1 MDPKSRDDIP
11 SLLAGLQYIYVT
23 EPLRE
28 DVFKVLATSIG
39 EQVKLH
45 MGRTGMELWKILV
58 LGTLRLNLNCDYD
71 RLHELV
77 NQHRTI
83 RTMLG
88 HGDWDDYEYQLQTL
102 KDNVRLLTPEL
113 LQQVNRLVV
122 QAGHACVQK
131 SIEQTNDKQQATSQ
145 EDSTTQSTTKI
156 QARCD
161 SFVVKTHVHYPT
173 DISLLWDAGRKFM
186 TELSQLCAQYEI
198 TAWRQVEHQLKKLL

>member
-1 MDPKSRDDIP
+1 MRQTKNPQLQLGSVDIAGIVLDPKSRDDIP

-88 HGDWDDYEYQLQTL
+88 HGDWDDYDLNLSFCSQKNLFPLRVYKFIFLIIS
-102 KDNVRLLTPEL
+102 
-113 LQQVNRLVV
+113 
-122 QAGHACVQK
+122 K
-131 SIEQTNDKQQATSQ
+131 SI
-145 EDSTTQSTTKI
+145 
-156 QARCD
+156 
-161 SFVVKTHVHYPT
+161 F
-173 DISLLWDAGRKFM
+173 SLMIF
-186 TELSQLCAQYEI
+186 
-198 TAWRQVEHQLKKLL
+198 